1 MFGSKG
7 QFFIIAVLIFVIYYA
22 SLIFY
27 SFNTQ
32 SLIERQQSIENFLF
46 QNYFEQIKEE
56 EKNIFEYF
64 YFNESMRDF
73 IKNFTIYARNKFA
86 LSNFNLGALFLL
98 ANYSEISSGQNQS
111 LSVYLLNLLNEKI
124 NANLTFNQTSSFASL
139 NDLESFETSF
149 NFSISE
155 DKEENLYLSCEEGN
169 FTIAIPLKIGK
180 SKKIGFWILVF
191 EREKLKLKESFSLVG

>member
-7 QFFIIAVLIFVIYYA
+7 QFFIIAVLIFIIYYA

-169 FTIAIPLKIGK
+169 FKIAIPLKIGK